1 MICKRVNLEFKACLT
16 QTKLQLPGR
25 TGRLM
30 GGLRLFAWK
39 ISVPDVC
46 TKTERGWVTG
56 NFYSVISTDEFELL
70 YTVWS
75 FVMVRKPVTSARGMN
90 ALLANGLLTLILAV
104 VTMRGTTVLGFSG
117 PTLVMDQDIPSRTC
131 KYSRAYSM
139 IQVRCANLGLE
150 WIPSNL
156 KTEIQI
162 MDASVNRVRVLTND
176 SLAAYT
182 NLAYLYLGDNFIQ
195 EIQEGAF
202 DNLRYLKV
210 IDLSTNG
217 CDTLPKSLFQL
228 PYLQKVYLSKN
239 RLGDD
244 LFKDV
249 QVRSPLIFLQLS
261 KNKLGKIPQLG
272 PVPTLMHL
280 NVSDNN
286 IGSVTTEDLAPYC
299 SLKILDLSKNPIK
312 FDASSCECETLNAWL
327 RLREIR
333 ARPVYNC
340 TEEQER
346 GGCASSPEF
355 SNRTMELY
363 DRCLEILR
371 LQAETEEARKTWI
384 LIACCISGF
393 LACLFVGLF
402 CVHKRNKRRKKKL
415 KEQQRLN
422 ANNANTE
429 LLNSNLNQPENT

>member
-1 MICKRVNLEFKACLT
+1 MFVDHGIMIF
-16 QTKLQLPGR
+16 GR
-25 TGRLM
+25 WRY
-30 GGLRLFAWK
+30 RE
-39 ISVPDVC
+39 S
-46 TKTERGWVTG
+46 
-56 NFYSVISTDEFELL
+56 
-70 YTVWS
+70 
-75 FVMVRKPVTSARGMN
+75 GMN
-90 ALLANGLLTLILAV
+90 ALLANGLLTLVLAA

-217 CDTLPKSLFQL
+217 CDTLPKSLFRL

-272 PVPTLMHL
+272 PVPTLIHL

-299 SLKILDLSKNPIK
+299 FLKILDLSKNPIK
-312 FDASSCECETLNAWL
+312 FDAGSCECETLNAWL

-333 ARPVYNC
+333 SRPVYNC

-346 GGCASSPEF
+346 GGCPSSPEF

-363 DRCLEILR
+363 HRCLAILR
-371 LQAETEEARKTWI
+371 VQAETEKARNMWI

>member
-1 MICKRVNLEFKACLT
+1 
-16 QTKLQLPGR
+16 
-25 TGRLM
+25 
-30 GGLRLFAWK
+30 
-39 ISVPDVC
+39 
-46 TKTERGWVTG
+46 
-56 NFYSVISTDEFELL
+56 
-70 YTVWS
+70 
-75 FVMVRKPVTSARGMN
+75 MN
-90 ALLANGLLTLILAV
+90 ALLVNGLLTLAFV
-104 VTMRGTTVLGFSG
+104 AATMRGTTVLGFSG
-117 PTLVMDQDIPSRTC
+117 ATLVMDQDIPSRTC

-156 KTEIQI
+156 KTEIQVSLSSFPLSSSSFLFVRPVTVSVPQI

-182 NLAYLYLGDNFIQ
+182 SLAYLYLGDNFIQ

-202 DNLRYLKV
+202 DKLRYLKV

-228 PYLQKVYLSKN
+228 PYLQKVYLAKN
-239 RLGDD
+239 RLSDD

-272 PVPTLMHL
+272 SVPTLMHL
-280 NVSDNN
+280 NVSDNG
-286 IGSVTTEDLAPYC
+286 IGSVTSEDLAPYC
-299 SLKILDLSKNPIK
+299 SLQILDLSKNPIK
-312 FDASSCECETLNAWL
+312 FDADSCECETLNAWL
-327 RLREIR
+327 RVRGIR
-333 ARPVYNC
+333 ARPIYNC

-346 GGCASSPEF
+346 GGCTRPVEF
-355 SNRTMELY
+355 SNKTMELY
-363 DRCLEILR
+363 GRCSEILR
-371 LQAETEEARKTWI
+371 LQVETQKARNTWI

-393 LACLFVGLF
+393 LLCLFVGLL